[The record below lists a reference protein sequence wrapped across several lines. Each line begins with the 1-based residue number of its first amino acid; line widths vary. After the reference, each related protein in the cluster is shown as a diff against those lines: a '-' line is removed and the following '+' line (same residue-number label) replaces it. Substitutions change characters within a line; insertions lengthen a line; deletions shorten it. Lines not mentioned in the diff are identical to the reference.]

1 MTDSRVGTYGCAVL
15 GLYTI
20 TKVQLLAALGESYW
34 NLNISTL
41 TSDGLVISRG
51 AGPAMVV
58 AQTLARVTAPYLIRN
73 FEYVDDEQGPKSSF
87 YAFMVQAKYLVSKPR
102 ALVAISFGWMTA
114 AVLFGPIVAILL
126 IVAVLSFAHAAGR
139 YGDQILGGVMGDFLG
154 AVICFC
160 ELLILA
166 IIRST
171 IETRLLA
178 VLGKILWCSLG
189 DNFGNRK

>member
-126 IVAVLSFAHAAGR
+126 ILSFAHAAGR
-139 YGDQILGGVMGDFLG
+139 YGHQILGGVMGDFLG